1 MVGSGSG
8 VVVGNTV
15 VVSGSLS
22 LSVMEVVVGAEV
34 ASVVVKG
41 KVSDSSVRKQIP
53 S

>member
-1 MVGSGSG
+1 MVRSGSG

-22 LSVMEVVVGAEV
+22 LMEVVVGAEV
-34 ASVVVKG
+34 VVVVVKG